1 VLAGLFFP
9 APEMWLSMF
18 DPLVHAVGPVP
29 EAMAASS
36 VSDAMAAGA
45 AAFGSVAQA
54 SAAQLQGGLNLQQ
67 LGSSELDP
75 STFVPV
81 CQFADTF
88 YRSAVRSLGANV
100 EGSKLPA
107 SGGGREDRRGLEG
120 LEQAREGVGSWP
132 RAALQRQ

>member
-18 DPLVHAVGPVP
+18 DPLVHAVAPVS

-36 VSDAMAAGA
+36 VSDAVAAGA
-45 AAFGSVAQA
+45 AAFGSAAQA
-54 SAAQLQGGLNLQQ
+54 QAAQLQGGLNLQQ

-88 YRSAVRSLGANV
+88 YRSADRALGASV

-107 SGGGREDRRGLEG
+107 SGGDRQDIGGQEG
-120 LEQAREGVGSWP
+120 GV
-132 RAALQRQ
+132 RQR